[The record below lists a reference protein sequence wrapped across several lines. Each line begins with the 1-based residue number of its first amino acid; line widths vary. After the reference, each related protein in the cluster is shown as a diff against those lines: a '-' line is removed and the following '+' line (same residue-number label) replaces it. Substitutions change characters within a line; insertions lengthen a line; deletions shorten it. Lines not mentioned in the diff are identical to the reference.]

1 MLGAGVRQQQG
12 FHVVSRKARRRPM
25 LLPVNARL
33 FLVQPLAEGVR
44 VVGGAGRDDER
55 TAATLA
61 ETGQERVFQCIA
73 LIQRPMAPL
82 VHARQRGRAAER
94 ALAVRRNG
102 ADDMLAAVAP
112 VLAFEPRR
120 APADELRLLLLRP
133 GVRNTAG
140 EGQGEAV

>member
-1 MLGAGVRQQQG
+1 
-12 FHVVSRKARRRPM
+12 M

-94 ALAVRRNG
+94 ALADRRNG
-102 ADDMLAAVAP
+102 ADVMTAAVERESE
-112 VLAFEPRR
+112 VV
-120 APADELRLLLLRP
+120 
-133 GVRNTAG
+133 GKKWVRG
-140 EGQGEAV
+140 